1 MQDPIINQYLNISF
15 QPCVEKQKSILDDL
29 NFFNQNSLTQWVQI
43 MVELGIFES
52 VKPLK
57 SCKALS
63 YSITKYY
70 YENLKRGL
78 SWRMSRSYDSQD
90 PFSRND

>member
-1 MQDPIINQYLNISF
+1 
-15 QPCVEKQKSILDDL
+15 
-29 NFFNQNSLTQWVQI
+29 